1 MDCREK
7 AMNGFEPVKPFE
19 IKRDDCRD
27 WNRAGRESLNL
38 LAIAKRHH
46 GMSAL
51 FVDLL
56 VPIREKRSGITGMD
70 EDRRCGCQNN
80 DACVV
85 FR

>member
-1 MDCREK
+1 
-7 AMNGFEPVKPFE
+7 MNGFKPVKPLE

-27 WNRAGRESLNL
+27 RSRARRESLNL

-56 VPIREKRSGITGMD
+56 VPIPEKRRVVTGMD
-70 EDRRCGCQNN
+70 EDRRRGCQNN
-80 DACVV
+80 DAGVV